1 MTPGEKRDWLRAPTE
16 HQRRTLE
23 GRARE
28 LRRQEHEDRTNGAA
42 RCERED
48 REIEAQA
55 AVAAAPIP
63 SLDSLRAELISNPD
77 ALGALLARCEAE
89 CLAVRRLPDAP
100 HAMLD
105 HRRECFRRSL
115 SALESHAHRML
126 AAHRELQFLAE
137 TSARRREFTTWGFL
151 AATPTAVPQPRFDA
165 ANFVARLAT
174 RGVILTLGTG
184 PDGPKIYAMHGML
197 NPADRETIDRHRPE
211 IIGVMSQLEEV

>member
-1 MTPGEKRDWLRAPTE
+1 MDPALAAAVEARCYHMTPGEKRDWLRAPTE

-77 ALGALLARCEAE
+77 ALGALLARCE
-89 CLAVRRLPDAP
+89 
-100 HAMLD
+100 
-105 HRRECFRRSL
+105 
-115 SALESHAHRML
+115 AHRML